1 MTSAVFAHVD
11 DVAYVRRGVTSC
23 MRTRAYGESIPPYRI
38 GSDVIGRENDVMRAY
53 VRRILRTYAGY
64 GTGSEYLWAMT
75 SF

>member
-1 MTSAVFAHVD
+1 MMSAVFAHVD

-64 GTGSEYLWAMT
+64 GTGSEYLWP
-75 SF
+75 